1 MENTNVSTSTNSK
14 KLILLVEDD
23 PFLSNIL
30 MMKLQKEGLNVIHA
44 IDGDDA
50 LTKLNEGDYEMVLLD
65 LILPKKNGFEVLETM
80 RQDVR
85 FENTPVIIVSNLGQD
100 SDMAKARSLGVIDYI
115 VKERLSIDDLINKVK
130 AEIPP
135 EPSV

>member
-1 MENTNVSTSTNSK
+1 MENTVLPNQNK
-14 KLILLVEDD
+14 KLVLLVEDD

-30 MMKLQKEGLNVIHA
+30 MLKLQKEGLNVVHA
-44 IDGDDA
+44 VDGDDA

-80 RQDVR
+80 RQDTR

-100 SDMAKARSLGVIDYI
+100 SDMEKARSLGVIDYI
-115 VKERLSIDDLINKVK
+115 VKERLSIDDLVNKVK
-130 AEIPP
+130 SEL
-135 EPSV
+135 PSESV

>member
-1 MENTNVSTSTNSK
+1 MENTASPNQNQ
-14 KLILLVEDD
+14 KLVLLVEDD

-30 MMKLQKEGLNVIHA
+30 MMKLQKEGLNVVHA
-44 IDGDDA
+44 VDGDDA

-80 RQDVR
+80 RQDTR

-100 SDMAKARSLGVIDYI
+100 SDIEKARSLGVIDYI
-115 VKERLSIDDLINKVK
+115 VKERLSIDELVNKVK
-130 AEIPP
+130 AEL
-135 EPSV
+135 PSESI

>member
-1 MENTNVSTSTNSK
+1 MENTVTVDQNK
-14 KLILLVEDD
+14 KLVLLVEDD

-44 IDGDDA
+44 VDGDDA

-80 RQDVR
+80 RRDSR

-100 SDMAKARSLGVIDYI
+100 SDMEKARSLGVIDYI
-115 VKERLSIDDLINKVK
+115 VKERLSIDDLVNKVK
-130 AEIPP
+130 SEIPQTT
-135 EPSV
+135 V

>member
-1 MENTNVSTSTNSK
+1 MENTVTADQNK
-14 KLILLVEDD
+14 KLVLLVEDD

-44 IDGDDA
+44 VDGDDA

-80 RQDVR
+80 RRDSR

-100 SDMAKARSLGVIDYI
+100 SDMEKARSLGVIDYI
-115 VKERLSIDDLINKVK
+115 VKERLSIDDLVNKVK
-130 AEIPP
+130 SEIPQIT
-135 EPSV
+135 V

>member
-1 MENTNVSTSTNSK
+1 MENTVNPNQSK
-14 KLILLVEDD
+14 KLVLLVEDD

-44 IDGDDA
+44 VDGDDA

-80 RQDVR
+80 RRDSR

-100 SDMAKARSLGVIDYI
+100 SDMEKARSLGVIDYI
-115 VKERLSIDDLINKVK
+115 VKERLSIDDLVNKVK
-130 AEIPP
+130 AEIPQTA
-135 EPSV
+135 V

>member
-1 MENTNVSTSTNSK
+1 MENTVLPDQNK
-14 KLILLVEDD
+14 KLVLLVEDD

-44 IDGDDA
+44 VDGDDA

-80 RQDVR
+80 RQDSR

-100 SDMAKARSLGVIDYI
+100 SDMEKARSLGVIDYI
-115 VKERLSIDDLINKVK
+115 VKERLSIDELVNKVK
-130 AEIPP
+130 SQL
-135 EPSV
+135 PSETA

>member
-1 MENTNVSTSTNSK
+1 MENTVTPNQNK
-14 KLILLVEDD
+14 KLVLLVEDD

-44 IDGDDA
+44 VDGDDA

-100 SDMAKARSLGVIDYI
+100 SDMEKARSLGVIDYI
-115 VKERLSIDDLINKVK
+115 VKERLSIDDLVNKVK
-130 AEIPP
+130 AEIPQ
-135 EPSV
+135 EPNV

>member
-1 MENTNVSTSTNSK
+1 MENTVNPNQSK
-14 KLILLVEDD
+14 KLVLLVEDD

-44 IDGDDA
+44 VDGDDA
-50 LTKLNEGDYEMVLLD
+50 LTKLNEGEYEMVLLD

-80 RQDVR
+80 RRDSR

-100 SDMAKARSLGVIDYI
+100 SDMEKARSLGVIDYI
-115 VKERLSIDDLINKVK
+115 VKERLSIDDLVNKVK
-130 AEIPP
+130 SEIPQTT
-135 EPSV
+135 V

>member
-1 MENTNVSTSTNSK
+1 MENTINSNPNQ
-14 KLILLVEDD
+14 KLVLLVEDD

-44 IDGDDA
+44 VDGDDA
-50 LTKLNEGDYEMVLLD
+50 LTKLNEGSYEMVLLD

-80 RQDVR
+80 RKDSR

-100 SDMAKARSLGVIDYI
+100 SDMEKARSLGVIDYI
-115 VKERLSIDDLINKVK
+115 VKERLSIDDLVAKVK
-130 AEIPP
+130 SEIPQ
-135 EPSV
+135 STT

>member
-1 MENTNVSTSTNSK
+1 MENTVTPNQNK
-14 KLILLVEDD
+14 KLVLLVEDD

-80 RQDVR
+80 RQDSR
-85 FENTPVIIVSNLGQD
+85 FESTPVIIVSNLGQD

-115 VKERLSIDDLINKVK
+115 VKERLSIDDLVSKVK
-130 AEIPP
+130 SEL
-135 EPSV
+135 PSESV

>member
-1 MENTNVSTSTNSK
+1 MENTDTSGQNK
-14 KLILLVEDD
+14 KLVLLVEDD

-44 IDGDDA
+44 VDGDDA

-80 RQDVR
+80 RRDSR

-100 SDMAKARSLGVIDYI
+100 SDMEKARSLGVIDYI
-115 VKERLSIDDLINKVK
+115 VKERLSIDDLVNKVK
-130 AEIPP
+130 SEIPQTT
-135 EPSV
+135 V

>member
-1 MENTNVSTSTNSK
+1 MENTVTVDQNK
-14 KLILLVEDD
+14 KLVLLVEDD

-44 IDGDDA
+44 VDGDDA

-80 RQDVR
+80 RRDPR

-100 SDMAKARSLGVIDYI
+100 SDMEKARSLGVIDYI
-115 VKERLSIDDLINKVK
+115 VKERLSIDDLVSKVK
-130 AEIPP
+130 SEIPQTT
-135 EPSV
+135 V

>member
-1 MENTNVSTSTNSK
+1 MENTVTPNQNQ

-65 LILPKKNGFEVLETM
+65 LILPKKNGFEVLEAM
-80 RQDVR
+80 RKDSR

-100 SDMAKARSLGVIDYI
+100 SDMEKARSLGVIDYI
-115 VKERLSIDDLINKVK
+115 VKERLSIDDLVAKVK
-130 AEIPP
+130 SEIPQ
-135 EPSV
+135 STT

>member
-1 MENTNVSTSTNSK
+1 MENTVTSDKNK
-14 KLILLVEDD
+14 KLVLLVEDD

-44 IDGDDA
+44 VDGDDA

-80 RQDVR
+80 RRDSR

-100 SDMAKARSLGVIDYI
+100 SDMEKARSLGVIDYI
-115 VKERLSIDDLINKVK
+115 VKERLSIDDLVNKVK
-130 AEIPP
+130 SEIPQTA
-135 EPSV
+135 V

>member
-1 MENTNVSTSTNSK
+1 MENTVNPNQSK
-14 KLILLVEDD
+14 KLVLLVEDD

-80 RQDVR
+80 RRDSR

-100 SDMAKARSLGVIDYI
+100 SDMEKARSLGVIDYI
-115 VKERLSIDDLINKVK
+115 VKERLSIDDLVNKVK
-130 AEIPP
+130 AEIPQTA
-135 EPSV
+135 V

>member
-1 MENTNVSTSTNSK
+1 MENTVLPNQNK
-14 KLILLVEDD
+14 KLVLLVEDD

-30 MMKLQKEGLNVIHA
+30 MMKLQKEGLNVVHA
-44 IDGDDA
+44 VDGDDA

-80 RQDVR
+80 RQDTR

-100 SDMAKARSLGVIDYI
+100 SDMEKARSLGVIDYI
-115 VKERLSIDDLINKVK
+115 VKERLSIDDLVNKVK
-130 AEIPP
+130 SEL
-135 EPSV
+135 PSESV

>member
-1 MENTNVSTSTNSK
+1 MENTVNPNQSK
-14 KLILLVEDD
+14 KLVLLVEDD

-44 IDGDDA
+44 VDGDDA

-80 RQDVR
+80 RRDSR

-100 SDMAKARSLGVIDYI
+100 SDMEKARSLGVIDYI
-115 VKERLSIDDLINKVK
+115 VKERLSIDDLVNKVK
-130 AEIPP
+130 SEIPQTT
-135 EPSV
+135 V

>member
-1 MENTNVSTSTNSK
+1 MENTVASVQNK
-14 KLILLVEDD
+14 KLVLLVEDD

-44 IDGDDA
+44 VDGDDA

-80 RQDVR
+80 RQDSR

-100 SDMAKARSLGVIDYI
+100 SDMEKARSLGVIDYI
-115 VKERLSIDDLINKVK
+115 VKEKLSIDELVSKVK
-130 AEIPP
+130 SQL
-135 EPSV
+135 PSEAV

>member
-1 MENTNVSTSTNSK
+1 MENTDLPNQNK
-14 KLILLVEDD
+14 KLVLLVEDD

-44 IDGDDA
+44 VDGDDA

-80 RQDVR
+80 RQDSR

-100 SDMAKARSLGVIDYI
+100 SDMEKARSLGVIDYI
-115 VKERLSIDDLINKVK
+115 VKEKLSIDELVSKVK
-130 AEIPP
+130 SQL
-135 EPSV
+135 PSEAV